1 MPPTLP
7 PTDRG
12 EAAAVWHLL
21 LSSGFPR
28 AATTFYITAQ
38 CRYFGTSGQM
48 RILITGGAGYIGS
61 HTLLSV
67 LAADY
72 EACVID
78 NFSNSHP
85 DALTRVGRLS
95 NRSFDIH
102 KTDLRDGSAL
112 TQSVAAFPPDIV
124 VHFAGL
130 KAVGESETHPL
141 SYYEQNVFGT
151 IQLLQA
157 MDAAG
162 CRSIVFSSSAT
173 VYGIPQY
180 LPYDEAHPLQ
190 PANPYG
196 RTKFFVE
203 EIIRDWAA
211 TDPAKGAMLLRYF
224 NPVGAHESGH
234 IGEDPMGV
242 PNNLMPYIARVAV
255 GRLDQLQ
262 VFGND
267 YDTDDGTGVRD
278 YIHVTDLA
286 EGHLAAIDY
295 LQHHRGVETVNL
307 GTGSGLSVLQMIA
320 AFEAASGKN
329 VPYAIAP
336 RRKGDIDKFWADPE
350 RAHQLL
356 GWRARLDIDAMC
368 RSVWKWQSQNPSGY
382 GQGGKAE

>member
-1 MPPTLP
+1 
-7 PTDRG
+7 
-12 EAAAVWHLL
+12 
-21 LSSGFPR
+21 
-28 AATTFYITAQ
+28 
-38 CRYFGTSGQM
+38 M

-67 LAADY
+67 LAADHQ
-72 EACVID
+72 ACVID

-95 NRSFDIH
+95 NRPFDIH
-102 KTDLRDGSAL
+102 QTDLRDGNAL
-112 TQSVAAFPPDIV
+112 AESVAAFRPDIV

-130 KAVGESETHPL
+130 KAVGESESHPL

-151 IQLLQA
+151 IRLLQA

-173 VYGIPQY
+173 VYGTPQY

-190 PANPYG
+190 PVNPYG
-196 RTKFFVE
+196 RTKYFIE

-211 TDPAKGAMLLRYF
+211 TDLAKGAMLLRYF
-224 NPVGAHESGH
+224 NPVGAHESGQ

-255 GRLDQLQ
+255 GRLDRLQ
-262 VFGND
+262 VFGGD

-286 EGHLAAIDY
+286 EGHLAAINF
-295 LQHHRGVETVNL
+295 LQHHCGVEAVNL

-320 AFEAASGKN
+320 AFEEASGKD
-329 VPYAIAP
+329 VPYVIAP
-336 RRKGDIDKFWADPE
+336 RRKGDIDKFWANPE
-350 RAHQLL
+350 RAHRLL
-356 GWRARLDIDAMC
+356 GWRARLGIDSMC
-368 RSVWKWQSQNPSGY
+368 KSVWNWQSQNPNGY
-382 GQGGKAE
+382 GEGPNARQGVPDV